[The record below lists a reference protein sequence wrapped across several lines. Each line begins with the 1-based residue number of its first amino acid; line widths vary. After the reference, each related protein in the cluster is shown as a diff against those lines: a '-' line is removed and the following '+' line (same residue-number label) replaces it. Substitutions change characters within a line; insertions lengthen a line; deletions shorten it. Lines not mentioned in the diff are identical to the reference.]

1 MSLLLLGN
9 SASPLYKVLE
19 SNEIGKS
26 PAQILGLE
34 DSMRHLVFICGIEGT
49 EVGSQKKFNDLI
61 DKTFKD
67 IAKNGFSKTQIDS
80 ALYQLE
86 LGKREISSGSFPM
99 VYKFYF
105 QWHQEHY
112 ISLIL

>member
-1 MSLLLLGN
+1 MSN

-19 SNEIGKS
+19 SNELGKS

-49 EVGSQKKFNDLI
+49 EAKSQSKFNELI

-67 IAKNGFSKTQIDS
+67 IAEP
-80 ALYQLE
+80 ALQNL
-86 LGKREISSGSFPM
+86 R
-99 VYKFYF
+99 
-105 QWHQEHY
+105 
-112 ISLIL
+112 